1 MGADSLEDFSTMKDF
16 LVPVSVENDL
26 REMMKRHLPVPHRK
40 KKKNTNLVTGIVAA
54 RELDT
59 LNVKQ
64 LINHD
69 LQNDT
74 E

>member
-26 REMMKRHLPVPHRK
+26 REMMKKHLPVPHRK
-40 KKKNTNLVTGIVAA
+40 KKNTNLVTGTVAA

>member
-40 KKKNTNLVTGIVAA
+40 KKKHKSSYRNSSSQRTGHFKCETAY
-54 RELDT
+54 
-59 LNVKQ
+59 Q
-64 LINHD
+64 S
-69 LQNDT
+69 
-74 E
+74 